1 MQISEKT
8 QKYIDVIKKEMEKI
22 GVMTDADKENLEFL
36 TTQVELYNRALEEL
50 EKNGLTCYDKVGR
63 LSVNPAFTIQRSAMV
78 NVLGLMKELSISARQ
93 RRMLLKDDMTEEHDP
108 LDDNTF
114 FQYKTFF
121 NFDDFFFLHYIS
133 RYHSELLYCRCS

>member
-108 LDDNTF
+108 LDD
-114 FQYKTFF
+114 
-121 NFDDFFFLHYIS
+121 FLADI
-133 RYHSELLYCRCS
+133 RGDRD